1 MHSYFVSVSIDY
13 FIAKSVEIR
22 LLAESYAD
30 MFTIDAHAQLNER
43 LGLQNYCMDR
53 LKLLV
58 LEMNRKLNFSKVHTL
73 SLARNALLFHGD
85 L

>member
-1 MHSYFVSVSIDY
+1 MHSYFVSVSIDH
-13 FIAKSVEIR
+13 FIAKSAEIR
-22 LLAESYAD
+22 FLAESYAD
-30 MFTIDAHAQLNER
+30 MFTIDAHVLLNER
-43 LGLQNYCMDR
+43 LGLKKYCMDR

-73 SLARNALLFHGD
+73 SIAQNALSFRGD